1 LSIEVVSLE
10 CMKEFVEEDE
20 NFVEFF
26 KACKE
31 PLSIYRTPYFYFHI
45 KEGFLFKNQILCL
58 PWSSLC
64 LNLVKKLHSG
74 GLGRNFG
81 VEKTTMLVKEK

>member
-1 LSIEVVSLE
+1 MSIEVVSLE
-10 CMKEFVEEDE
+10 CMKEFDEEDE
-20 NFVEFF
+20 NFAEFL

-31 PLSIYRTPYFYFHI
+31 PWSIYGTPYFYFDI
-45 KEGFLFKNQILCL
+45 QEGFLFKNQSLCL

-74 GLGRNFG
+74 GFGRHFG
-81 VEKTTMLVKEK
+81 VEKATTLVKET